1 MPGTVSEHSKDRPFW
16 KRPWSD
22 FGDWVAPIILVIVVE
37 IYELALV
44 FGHPHNGWLRWRLIP
59 IIGTSEMREE

>member
-1 MPGTVSEHSKDRPFW
+1 
-16 KRPWSD
+16 
-22 FGDWVAPIILVIVVE
+22 VAPIILVIVVE